1 MLSKLRS
8 LFAKLVIF
16 YYQYVTLPLLIN
28 INKQKKIPNNMKPA
42 LLNNGSHF
50 ILTMKLNG
58 TWLFNQQV
66 L

>member
-8 LFAKLVIF
+8 PFAKLVIF

-42 LLNNGSHF
+42 LSNNGSHF

-58 TWLFNQQV
+58 TWLFNQQF